1 MTTDRLSHLSKLE
14 LLGVLDFIFASQKFT
29 ERDLLYKSLRNLGRN
44 VLHCDHL
51 VIGTCTTFH
60 SDAKKN
66 ARCQGFDSLM
76 TLETGVQDG
85 TKTLIDQSDSVRKM
99 CTKHTNNCLSNEFDE
114 HLDEQEASSDVKITL
129 VCNRNKDFTSQPL
142 CVASIANSTG
152 TYGNISKSNFGI
164 QGVLKNGDFMIILQ
178 QLDQESG
185 RRR

>member
-1 MTTDRLSHLSKLE
+1 
-14 LLGVLDFIFASQKFT
+14 
-29 ERDLLYKSLRNLGRN
+29 
-44 VLHCDHL
+44 
-51 VIGTCTTFH
+51 
-60 SDAKKN
+60 
-66 ARCQGFDSLM
+66 M